1 MKRLRGALI
10 GCGYFGRIHLA
21 AWRRMPEVE
30 LVAACD
36 SKAELLGNL
45 GLRGYESAESMLQ
58 REELDFVDIATRPC
72 SHLPLVKLTMRHR
85 LPTIC
90 QKPMAPSWLDAME
103 MVETAE
109 RANVLLMI
117 HENWRWQPWYRAAR
131 KMIDRGDIGTPVSYW
146 FRTRDRDG
154 VGAEPYP
161 KQSYFR
167 SIERFLIDEALVHHL
182 DTARFLFGEMDQI
195 YAQARRVNPVIA
207 GEDQAILVTRH
218 TSGLQGIVDGH
229 RCQTPDGD
237 GPALGESGFE
247 GEGGALHIA
256 GTGDIWNLGR
266 IVWKNEVQDGY
277 RGDSVRATQQHFIDC
292 LKNSVRPE
300 SEAREYLPTFAAVEA
315 AYRSVA
321 EKRAVELKEIY
332 DSSFSVAELVP
343 GAPQRG

>member
-1 MKRLRGALI
+1 MKRLRGAII

-21 AWRRMPEVE
+21 AWQRMPEVE

-36 SKAELLGNL
+36 LNFELLTNL
-45 GLRGYESAESMLQ
+45 GLRAYESAESMLQ
-58 REELDFVDIATRPC
+58 CEDLDFVDIATRPC

-90 QKPMAPSWLDAME
+90 QKPMAPTWADAVD

-109 RANVLLMI
+109 RADVLLMI
-117 HENWRWQPWYRAAR
+117 HENWRWQPWYRAVR

-154 VGAEPYP
+154 VGTQPYP

-167 SIERFLIDEALVHHL
+167 RIERFLIDEALVHHL
-182 DTARFLFGEMDQI
+182 DTARFLFGEIDQI

-218 TSGLQGIVDGH
+218 ASGLPGIVDGH
-229 RCQTPDGD
+229 RYLSPEGD
-237 GPALGESGFE
+237 APALGEAGFE
-247 GEGGALHIA
+247 GEGGALHITR
-256 GTGDIWNLGR
+256 TGDILNGGK
-266 IVWKNEVQDGY
+266 IVWKNDVQDGY

-321 EKRAVELKEIY
+321 EKRAVELREIY
-332 DSSFSVAELVP
+332 DNSCSEAELVP
-343 GAPQRG
+343 GATQGD